1 VSRSEA
7 RTVEQ
12 ERALVVAAGDGDA
25 DACREL
31 VDTFMPAIGS
41 LAVAY
46 SAGAGVER
54 QELLQQGVVGLL
66 LAARRYDPS
75 RSTPFWAYGSFW
87 VRKAMQ
93 ELVADLTRPTALSDR
108 AVRAVARMRS
118 VRRDYVQSHGADP
131 TIAQLSTAT
140 GFTETHLESL
150 QTTERVPHA
159 LEEALEGEASGTFGD
174 TIADPSAEQAYDSVL
189 DRIEVDEV
197 RDLLDR
203 LDARERVVVRAHFGF
218 GQPAQTLDQIGVTL
232 GLTAERAR
240 QIEAR
245 ALTKMRDVLA
255 RSVLPV

>member
-1 VSRSEA
+1 
-7 RTVEQ
+7 
-12 ERALVVAAGDGDA
+12 
-25 DACREL
+25 
-31 VDTFMPAIGS
+31 
-41 LAVAY
+41 
-46 SAGAGVER
+46 
-54 QELLQQGVVGLL
+54 
-66 LAARRYDPS
+66 
-75 RSTPFWAYGSFW
+75 